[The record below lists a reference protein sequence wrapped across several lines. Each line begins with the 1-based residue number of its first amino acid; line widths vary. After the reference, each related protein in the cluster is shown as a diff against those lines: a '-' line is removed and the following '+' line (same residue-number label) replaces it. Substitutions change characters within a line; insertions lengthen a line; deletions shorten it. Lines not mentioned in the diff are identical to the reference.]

1 MSNDYIRDWDMSNKK
16 TFATL
21 LIALFCSASAD
32 ATTIKRDGAGAL
44 AASFAKSLT
53 DSVSLE
59 GLNVLECGKLEAW
72 FNKTNGD
79 LKKLVLTSPGQNLQ
93 AEASLCDA
101 IVCYGPIDTRK
112 IDKAYL
118 DDPMLFGAEKRTAA
132 NKNPASGEVKLRKI
146 PLAVTERY
154 PDLFSKEEIASPDNL
169 VSVSI
174 RHDLVKEIRS
184 FRKPLLEFFK
194 THKTATKAELKQLEM
209 K

>member
-1 MSNDYIRDWDMSNKK
+1 MSNKK
-16 TFATL
+16 TFAAL

-44 AASFAKSLT
+44 ATSFAKSLT

-59 GLNVLECGKLEAW
+59 GLNVLECGKLEGW
-72 FNKTNGD
+72 FNKTTGD
-79 LKKLVLTSPGQNLQ
+79 LKKLVLTSPGQSLQ

-101 IVCYGPIDTRK
+101 VVCYGPIDTHK

-132 NKNPASGEVKLRKI
+132 SKNPSSGTVKLRKI
-146 PLAVTERY
+146 PLAVTDRY
-154 PDLFSKEEIASPDNL
+154 PDLFSKEEIASADNL

-174 RHDLVKEIRS
+174 RHDLVKEVRN